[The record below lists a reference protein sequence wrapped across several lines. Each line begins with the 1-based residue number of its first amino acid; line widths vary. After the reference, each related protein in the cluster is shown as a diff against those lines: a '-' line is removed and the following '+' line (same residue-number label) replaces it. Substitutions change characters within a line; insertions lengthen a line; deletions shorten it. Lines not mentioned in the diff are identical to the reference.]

1 MNVTQI
7 SACPL
12 RIRIDNQATGG
23 SQGSGGGQ
31 DYALASLGEDYAVF
45 VKAPTEPVSQPPGN
59 PNA

>member
-12 RIRIDNQATGG
+12 RIRIENQATGSG
-23 SQGSGGGQ
+23 GNGGGQ
-31 DYALASLGEDYAVF
+31 DFALASLGEDYAVF
-45 VKAPTEPVSQPPGN
+45 VKAPAEPVSQPPGD